1 MAKYQYKGEGHGLPM
16 SYGNKCLLQKKI
28 DIPAMIAAG
37 AKSGLALP
45 SAPDTGVALPSTG
58 FGATDV
64 LEVFKVPKGTIV
76 NGIGFYVITGQDDV
90 CTIDVGVTSATQT
103 EDGADADGWLN
114 DGSIQTAGVTG
125 GTTDGTLSMGN
136 NTVPGGELYITD
148 GSIDVTFNTAGTNKA
163 VFVLWADV
171 KWIDID

>member
-76 NGIGFYVITGQDDV
+76 NGIGFYVITGQGV
-90 CTIDVGVTSATQT
+90 ACTIDVGVTSATQT

-125 GTTDGTLSMGN
+125 ATADNLGFGHDN
-136 NTVPGGELYITD
+136 VPGGELYIAD